1 MSPGRLGVL
10 GIAWDTWR
18 VGRADGE
25 AIARRQQARLTDLV
39 RHARSASP
47 YYRRLY
53 RGLPPRVTD
62 SRLLP
67 PVDKR
72 DLMEHFDEWV
82 TDPEITLQ
90 GLKRDFLSDLSLV
103 GSPYLGRYHVFTTSG
118 TTGEPAVLVH
128 DADSW
133 AVLQVVARRSE
144 LRILAR
150 WSVLRTVL
158 RHGLRGAAFFA
169 TGGHFAGPVLVESA
183 RRRSSFIAKRL
194 RVFSVLRP
202 LSKLVEELNDFQPTV
217 VEGYPSVIA
226 LLAAEQKSGRL
237 RIHPFW
243 AITTGESLSA
253 TAREEIETTFGCQ
266 IANRYAASE
275 VPAFAVQCDRG
286 SFHVNV
292 DWYLFEPV
300 DEDYRPVPAGV
311 TSHTVLVTN
320 LANRVQPVIRYDL
333 GDRAEVAE
341 APCACGSR
349 LPAVKVEGRTDET
362 LPFESRDG
370 RMVAVLPL
378 ALGAVIEETPG
389 VRRFQA
395 IRIGPRRLS
404 VRLEIWPDAESAEVW
419 KAVRDRLNQFLSAH
433 GAETV
438 SIEHARESP
447 VTDTPGAASSGR
459 CGQRE
464 ARGGHFEAEPSR
476 SITSRIETRRPSL
489 ACTGQ

>member
-1 MSPGRLGVL
+1 MSRRRLGVL

-18 VGRADGE
+18 AGRAHGD
-25 AIARRQQARLTDLV
+25 AIARRQQARLAELV
-39 RHARSASP
+39 SHARSASP

-67 PVDKR
+67 RVDKR
-72 DLMEHFDEWV
+72 DLMEHFDQWV
-82 TDPEITLQ
+82 TDPEITLE
-90 GLKRDFLSDLSLV
+90 GLKRNFLSDLSLV

-118 TTGEPAVLVH
+118 TTGDPAVLVH

-144 LRILAR
+144 LRLLAR

-158 RHGLRGAAFFA
+158 RHGLRAAALFA

-183 RRRSSFIAKRL
+183 RRRSSFIARRL
-194 RVFSVLRP
+194 RMFSVLRP
-202 LSKLVEELNDFQPTV
+202 LSELVQELNDFQPTV
-217 VEGYPSVIA
+217 LEGYPSVIA
-226 LLAAEQKSGRL
+226 LLAAEQKAGRL
-237 RIHPFW
+237 RIHPFL
-243 AITTGESLSA
+243 AITTGENLSA
-253 TAREEIETTFGCQ
+253 SARAEIETTLGCQ

-275 VPAFAVQCDRG
+275 VPALAVQCADG

-300 DEDYRPVPAGV
+300 DEDHRPVPAGV

-333 GDRAEVAE
+333 GDRAEVTV
-341 APCACGSR
+341 APCACGSP
-349 LPAVKVEGRTDET
+349 LPAVKVEGRTGEA
-362 LPFESRDG
+362 LPFESPDG
-370 RMVAVLPL
+370 HMVTVLPL

-395 IRIGPRRLS
+395 IRAGPRRLS
-404 VRLEIWPDAESAEVW
+404 VRLEIWPDAEPADVW
-419 KAVRDRLNQFLSAH
+419 KAVHERLDRFLAAH

-438 SIEHARESP
+438 SIEHAREA
-447 VTDTPGAASSGR
+447 PGADARSGKFR
-459 CGQRE
+459 QVWS
-464 ARGGHFEAEPSR
+464 A
-476 SITSRIETRRPSL
+476 
-489 ACTGQ
+489 